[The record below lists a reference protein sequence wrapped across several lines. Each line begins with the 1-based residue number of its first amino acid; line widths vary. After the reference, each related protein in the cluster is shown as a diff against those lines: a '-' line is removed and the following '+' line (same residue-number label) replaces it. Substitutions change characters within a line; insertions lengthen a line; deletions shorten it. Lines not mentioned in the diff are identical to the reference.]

1 MQCRTYHTFSN
12 RRGRLNYVFTVW
24 VSPFC
29 YVQWMG
35 KHIHTF
41 QCICV
46 CMTFLLFACICFCM
60 QVPCSWGNPF
70 HVGWGN
76 GTRHCWPTGN
86 FGLLD
91 TTRLGKFPGDLT
103 RPRSTRWFMRESFN
117 FQVCENFLI
126 TQTISILSTPPKY
139 QDEITCYFRGFL
151 TCWDSFK
158 VSNLCLEMFWYI
170 FSCQSPG
177 LTFDFRPDRGSK
189 WVGFGATLYGQGSR
203 SWPEQQKLLFGMW
216 WVRTQPQIILWQF

>member
-24 VSPFC
+24 MSPFC

-46 CMTFLLFACICFCM
+46 CMTFLLFACICFCV
-60 QVPCSWGNPF
+60 QVPCSCRNPL

-86 FGLLD
+86 WTFGLLD
-91 TTRLGKFPGDLT
+91 TTRLAKFHGDLT
-103 RPRSTRWFMRESFN
+103 HTTTIHMMVYAGLLQFPGVWKFSYYPNNIYS
-117 FQVCENFLI
+117 VYA
-126 TQTISILSTPPKY
+126 TQISGRNYMLFSRI
-139 QDEITCYFRGFL
+139 L

-158 VSNLCLEMFWYI
+158 VSNLCLEIFWYI
-170 FSCQSPG
+170 FSCQSPD
-177 LTFDFRPDRGSK
+177 LTFDFRPWPRFK
-189 WVGFGATLYGQGSR
+189 M
-203 SWPEQQKLLFGMW
+203 SWIWRNLTWTRLP
-216 WVRTQPQIILWQF
+216 